1 MLHRTS
7 FLKSLHRTSD
17 RPTTGTRI
25 VTGNQDT
32 CRWARLPRDRDAR
45 STLPDPHLPKLPL
58 PRYSLAAAEHTAN
71 TRHSSR
77 IRTSGTPRNY
87 PKIGAY
93 CVYSPARTSPPPP
106 RRTRSGWVPRLH
118 RLLCPVL
125 LLSRP
130 LPPTLRAPVSRPTP
144 GSPPLTDMRDPAP
157 TCPPCGLHNEYRVAR
172 GVGR

>member
-1 MLHRTS
+1 LLHRTD
-7 FLKSLHRTSD
+7 D
-17 RPTTGTRI
+17 RPTTGSRI

-118 RLLCPVL
+118 HLVCPVL

-144 GSPPLTDMRDPAP
+144 GFSTHRHAGPSAYVSSLWVAQ
-157 TCPPCGLHNEYRVAR
+157 RVPRRTRR
-172 GVGR
+172 GKIGHVIRPRPR